1 MKKGWLFLGFVLVAF
16 IAVLYLNGGQSI
28 PSERK
33 PEPITES
40 QGEENNQITDSEEE
54 IPAVQDNSHV
64 SGLEIPSYNK
74 KIPIIFHLGYAFQY
88 AENHEQAYWVAYKLT
103 KKETEKA
110 YSRTD
115 NFIPDPFVKTGTA
128 EQADYSG
135 SGFDRGHLAPAADMG
150 WSKQAMEESFYFSNM
165 SPQDPSFNRGIWKR
179 LEEQVRSWAIVY
191 DSVYVVTGP
200 VLQEGLPTI
209 GANKV
214 SVPKYYYKVILDN
227 TGKDKKAIGFLMENK
242 AGKGEL
248 SAFAVSVD
256 KIEAATG
263 IDFFNKLPDYF
274 ESKVEKELCL
284 TCWSWSITKP
294 QNATEEEED
303 KDDDNSKN
311 TGVKNQCKGVTKAG
325 TRCKRSCSEGSSYC
339 YQHQP

>member
-1 MKKGWLFLGFVLVAF
+1 MKKSYIIFLGALLLMLGSYAF
-16 IAVLYLNGGQSI
+16 CHKINQSSQQTSSVVFPPDSLN
-28 PSERK
+28 PL
-33 PEPITES
+33 
-40 QGEENNQITDSEEE
+40 D
-54 IPAVQDNSHV
+54 
-64 SGLEIPSYNK
+64 LEIPFLKSDA
-74 KIPIIFHLGYAFQY
+74 PVVRHAGYAFQY
-88 AENHEQAYWVAYKLT
+88 AENHEQAYWVAYELT

-128 EQADYSG
+128 GQADYSG

-165 SPQDPSFNRGIWKR
+165 SPQAPSFNRGIWKR

-227 TGKDKKAIGFLMENK
+227 TGKDKKAIGFLMANE
-242 AGKGEL
+242 ASKGEL
-248 SAFAVSVD
+248 TAFAVPVD
-256 KIEAATG
+256 RIEKETG
-263 IDFFNKLPDYF
+263 IDFFNKLPDNF

-294 QNATEEEED
+294 QNATEEEEE
-303 KDDDNSKN
+303 KDDDNSKGA
-311 TGVKNQCKGVTKAG
+311 GVKNQCKGVTKAG

>member
-1 MKKGWLFLGFVLVAF
+1 M
-16 IAVLYLNGGQSI
+16 
-28 PSERK
+28 
-33 PEPITES
+33 
-40 QGEENNQITDSEEE
+40 
-54 IPAVQDNSHV
+54 
-64 SGLEIPSYNK
+64 
-74 KIPIIFHLGYAFQY
+74 
-88 AENHEQAYWVAYKLT
+88 AYELT

-128 EQADYSG
+128 GQADYSG

-165 SPQDPSFNRGIWKR
+165 SPQAPSFNRGIWKR

-227 TGKDKKAIGFLMENK
+227 TGKDKKAIGFLMANE
-242 AGKGEL
+242 ASKGEL
-248 SAFAVSVD
+248 TAFAVPVD
-256 KIEAATG
+256 RIEKETG
-263 IDFFNKLPDYF
+263 IDFFNKLPDNF

-294 QNATEEEED
+294 QNATEEEEE
-303 KDDDNSKN
+303 KDDDNSKGA
-311 TGVKNQCKGVTKAG
+311 GVKNQCKGVTKAG